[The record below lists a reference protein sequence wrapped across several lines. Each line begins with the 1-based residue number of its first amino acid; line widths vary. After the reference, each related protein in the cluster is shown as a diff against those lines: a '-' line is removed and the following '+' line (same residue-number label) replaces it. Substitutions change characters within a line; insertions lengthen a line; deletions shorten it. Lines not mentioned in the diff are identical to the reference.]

1 MLFIST
7 LAVFASLITAAPS
20 SAEAKQRGEI
30 WIGTWAT
37 APQPFMPGAL
47 QNFRSQT
54 LRLIVHTSAGGAKA
68 RIKISNIYGDQP
80 EDDLAFAIHRLQ
92 RGAP

>member
-1 MLFIST
+1 MLFISA
-7 LAVFASLITAAPS
+7 LAVFASLITAASS

-54 LRLIVHTSAGGAKA
+54 LRLIVHTSAGGVKA
-68 RIKISNIYGDQP
+68 
-80 EDDLAFAIHRLQ
+80 
-92 RGAP
+92 